1 MNKEKVLNQ
10 LEELGFALEEAGEY
24 GYFFRFEGLNFLYMP
39 DDDDEN
45 FLRFALPSIYD
56 VTEENKD
63 LVLEVVNN
71 TNMAIKYSKTCVFGD
86 DVWVFYE
93 YRLFGEDNL
102 KGIIEHS
109 MRLLQATFFLF
120 HRKIEGDDS
129 LPSEEDDDEN
139 GNDDESKEDVA

>member
-1 MNKEKVLNQ
+1 MNKEKVLAQ

-24 GYFFRFEGLNFLYMP
+24 GYFFKFEGLNVLYMP

-45 FLRFALPSIYD
+45 FMRFAVPNIYD
-56 VTEENKD
+56 VTEENKA

-71 TNMAIKYSKTCVFGD
+71 TNMTIKYSKTCVFGD
-86 DVWVFYE
+86 DVW
-93 YRLFGEDNL
+93 GEDNL
-102 KGIIEHS
+102 EDIIEHS

-129 LPSEEDDDEN
+129 LPSEDDDEN
-139 GNDDESKEDVA
+139 DNNDESKEDVA

>member
-1 MNKEKVLNQ
+1 MNKEKVLAQ

-24 GYFFRFEGLNFLYMP
+24 GYFFRFEGLNVLYMP

-102 KGIIEHS
+102 KGIIDHS

>member
-1 MNKEKVLNQ
+1 MNKEKVLAQ

-24 GYFFRFEGLNFLYMP
+24 GYFFRFEGLNVLYMP

>member
-1 MNKEKVLNQ
+1 MNKEKVLTQ
-10 LEELGFALEEAGEY
+10 LVELGFALEEAGEY
-24 GYFFRFEGLNFLYMP
+24 GYFFRFEGLNVLYMP

-71 TNMAIKYSKTCVFGD
+71 TNMTIKYSKTCVFGD
-86 DVWVFYE
+86 DVWIFYE

-102 KGIIEHS
+102 EDIIEHS

-120 HRKIEGDDS
+120 HRKVEGDDS
-129 LPSEEDDDEN
+129 LPSEDDEEN
-139 GNDDESKEDVA
+139 DNDDESKEDVA